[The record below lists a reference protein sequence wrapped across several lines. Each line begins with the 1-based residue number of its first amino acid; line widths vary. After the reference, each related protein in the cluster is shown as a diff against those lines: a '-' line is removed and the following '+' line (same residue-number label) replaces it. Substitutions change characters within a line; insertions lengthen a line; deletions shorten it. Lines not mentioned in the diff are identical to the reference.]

1 MVSSIVFSRR
11 LKHTVEHHLP
21 QLVQAACSSWR
32 VPIASWQ
39 VAGSP
44 ELRGIL
50 PEVME
55 NCLHIIG
62 EPLSLSNLV
71 EPWLSHVPP
80 SYASMATLSLHII
93 QCLEREEDHHSYL
106 WEARK
111 HRAILEERRAQ
122 MAPITPQ
129 RRRPLPQ
136 TTPITPQMEPI
147 NPPMAPIIPQMAPI
161 TPQHRRPL
169 PYKAAPGDMVLP
181 GGCFQHIVLY
191 TEMNNFH
198 YG

>member
-1 MVSSIVFSRR
+1 M
-11 LKHTVEHHLP
+11 EHHLP

-32 VPIASWQ
+32 VPLASWQ

-93 QCLEREEDHHSYL
+93 QCLEREGDHHSYL

-129 RRRPLPQ
+129 
-136 TTPITPQMEPI
+136 
-147 NPPMAPIIPQMAPI
+147 
-161 TPQHRRPL
+161 HRRPL
-169 PYKAAPGDMVLP
+169 PYKADPGDMVLP